1 MQKIG
6 ETTYKPDY
14 LERMVIYF
22 THTEHIVVTMGNRQ
36 WRMTVDEPEKLLR
49 NKLTNLAAVVEIFK
63 GNGEE

>member
-36 WRMTVDEPEKLLR
+36 WRVTVR
-49 NKLTNLAAVVEIFK
+49 Y
-63 GNGEE
+63 